1 MRIVDYFGLDES
13 ERARV
18 RRRLGESEWRAGAFL
33 KRQLEAGTFH
43 WRYGAG
49 SRLLLGMEGE
59 SLAAFCTLA
68 GKDDVENTPLT
79 PWIGFV
85 YTYPEYRGERRSGRL
100 IERACALARADGFE
114 RVYLSSNE
122 VGLYEKY
129 GFTYLTRMKDAWGED
144 TGVYCRR
151 LEA

>member
-1 MRIVDYFGLDES
+1 MAGG
-13 ERARV
+13 RV
-18 RRRLGESEWRAGAFL
+18 PEKAAGGGDVPSALRRRVAPAVGHG
-33 KRQLEAGTFH
+33 
-43 WRYGAG
+43 
-49 SRLLLGMEGE
+49 GE